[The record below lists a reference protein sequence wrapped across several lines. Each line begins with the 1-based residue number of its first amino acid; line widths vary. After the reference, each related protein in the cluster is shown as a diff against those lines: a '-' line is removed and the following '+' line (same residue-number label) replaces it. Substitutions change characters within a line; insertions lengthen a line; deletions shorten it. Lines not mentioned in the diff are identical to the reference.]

1 MARKAQ
7 PKVEKTEQVHA
18 PDFALAVRLF
28 RNDIKPAQAKVG
40 EYAQEQSTAY
50 KAIKK
55 NAHVDPAAA
64 RLAFRLDGMEENKRD
79 DFLRSLRG
87 LLHELKIFMPLDM
100 LDMAAG
106 AQPGESPIPTGTR
119 KPGLKLVTIPKG
131 PDGDGDLADGDGD
144 KSGVDKAKEAAELAE
159 RTHGVFDSSSSE
171 WLVEGE
177 DETWSNDPAEA
188 TRFKPADAEK
198 LAGEYKEPTIAA
210 AAIDAGE

>member
-1 MARKAQ
+1 MTRKA
-7 PKVEKTEQVHA
+7 PKAQQTEQVFT

-106 AQPGESPIPTGTR
+106 AKPGESPIPTGAR
-119 KPGLKLVTIPKG
+119 KPKMTLVTVPKPPAG
-131 PDGDGDLADGDGD
+131 DTDLSDGDTD
-144 KSGVDKAKEAAELAE
+144 KSGVDKAKEAADLAE
-159 RTHGVFDSSSSE
+159 RTHGVLDAKTGE
-171 WLVEGE
+171 WLVDGETEG
-177 DETWSNDPAEA
+177 WSNDPTEA

-198 LAGEYKEPTIAA
+198 RGSEYKEPEIAA
-210 AAIDAGE
+210 APIDTGE